1 MYIFHFNI
9 EITTKEPN
17 GGMKHKE
24 ITVKKVVKKLGE
36 IRNLGRKLKWWSAK
50 RIRMCQVVRE
60 S

>member
-24 ITVKKVVKKLGE
+24 ITVKKGRQEIWGE
-36 IRNLGRKLKWWSAK
+36 NWSGGPRN
-50 RIRMCQVVRE
+50 E
-60 S
+60 